1 MITPDQKAKQLVYS
15 YMNLLRNDEGNLI
28 CNQDAAEC
36 AKLLVDEI
44 IDNNLVEPQ
53 EKRQY
58 INGVEPHISQLEF
71 WMRVKKELEK
81 Y

>member
-1 MITPDQKAKQLVYS
+1 MITPEQKAS
-15 YMNLLRNDEGNLI
+15 LLFDKFEKYAKSDEET
-28 CNQDAAEC
+28 AEI

>member
-1 MITPDQKAKQLVYS
+1 MTTPEQKAKQLVDKYIQVLFKCGFD
-15 YMNLLRNDEGNLI
+15 NACREE
-28 CNQDAAEC
+28 AAEC

-44 IDNNLVEPQ
+44 ISSNLVDPQ

-71 WMRVKKELEK
+71 WIRVKKELEK